1 MHGRV
6 QRTAR
11 PAREATFVGIARG
24 QREDALG
31 AELDRVRDLAIPGA
45 LRWVAALFGVLFAMS
60 AVICFMNPTSTF
72 IALADMLGFLFGLV
86 GVWWMV
92 EAFLERPVNPLW
104 WMGLIA
110 GILMTG
116 LAFSAAGQLLRPQG
130 LPAARLRRTL
140 GTDARHHPH
149 RARVR
154 DPATPRRAVAGGV
167 RRRLPATP
175 LLFARLPP
183 APTDCERARPAGR
196 SAAAATRGS
205 MTMSPR
211 LHRTVTTSMGWHVET
226 WEQPSG
232 AAPSQDAQLV
242 WPDPAAARLRV
253 AVLDGVTP
261 TRRCRDVVGV
271 PGAMYAAAV
280 TRLALQRVGSGLT
293 DGLLAANRHL
303 HDPAVARSRDQAQTC
318 VTAADVLPDGRVD
331 VVRAGDCEAWARTA
345 AGWQQLGTGTAL
357 TRIVDA
363 AWQRWQD
370 VNPRVDR
377 DRRHDAEERFLGR
390 ADAVDLHGARA
401 VRPTHPA
408 HVQPERRHGARPGQ

>member
-1 MHGRV
+1 
-6 QRTAR
+6 
-11 PAREATFVGIARG
+11 
-24 QREDALG
+24 
-31 AELDRVRDLAIPGA
+31 
-45 LRWVAALFGVLFAMS
+45 
-60 AVICFMNPTSTF
+60 
-72 IALADMLGFLFGLV
+72 
-86 GVWWMV
+86 
-92 EAFLERPVNPLW
+92 
-104 WMGLIA
+104 
-110 GILMTG
+110 
-116 LAFSAAGQLLRPQG
+116 
-130 LPAARLRRTL
+130 
-140 GTDARHHPH
+140 
-149 RARVR
+149 
-154 DPATPRRAVAGGV
+154 
-167 RRRLPATP
+167 
-175 LLFARLPP
+175 
-183 APTDCERARPAGR
+183 
-196 SAAAATRGS
+196 
-205 MTMSPR
+205 MSPR

-242 WPDPAAARLRV
+242 WPDPAATRLRV

-357 TRIVDA
+357 TRVVDA
-363 AWQRWQD
+363 AWQHWQD
-370 VNPRVDR
+370 ANPRVDR

-390 ADAVDLHGARA
+390 ADAWTATALGRFAQPVLPTFSLSGVTELILASDGARLSERA
-401 VRPTHPA
+401 LDDLAGWLAGLREWE
-408 HVQPERRHGARPGQ
+408 QRRRHLWRAAEKPHDDVTVVRLTRSGEPATLALAA